1 MIYHLTTSLF
11 TAEALISIK
20 NFKGLA
26 REEKGTKHS
35 VEIEYNTYHLI
46 NYKGIIQVRCE
57 GKLMLKTAAH
67 IISEGEW
74 NFHYLNFFRI
84 NLTNCW

>member
-1 MIYHLTTSLF
+1 MIYHSTTSLF
-11 TAEALISIK
+11 TAEALILIK

-26 REEKGTKHS
+26 WEEKGTKHS

-57 GKLMLKTAAH
+57 GKLMLKTVAR
-67 IISEGEW
+67 IVSGGEW
-74 NFHYLNFFRI
+74 NLH
-84 NLTNCW
+84 C